1 MFVLAQLAYCP
12 TELHVQ
18 SLTTLCYC
26 CMQRH
31 WDETHRAECCQLYH
45 SSQRLNPQ
53 WAVTDGKLATSAD
66 INAALSD
73 FAGLDSSAEALSSA
87 ACIRAALDAANYTA
101 AAVQSRLGVQ
111 RALPTAGPYYL
122 LKHVDHTSSMRL
134 PPPADALD
142 VLIRVFLLGLASTP
156 AALQAAVGNEALA
169 ALQSLV
175 LVSRCPAQP
184 SLLLPHVQLFPLN
197 VNAAVAGVSPLDV
210 VLATDLPPPSS
221 AALAEE
227 PVMYIS
233 SCSVALVQHWR
244 ALSYSRQQCTAAAAS
259 VGGRSTTSGTT
270 GAANAAGSAAAAAAA
285 AGSGDA
291 VGATSTAAS
300 IKLLDLCCGSGVQ
313 GLCAAAADPA
323 VTVTA
328 IDLSPRA
335 VRFTRFNAALNGL
348 AARVHAA
355 EGDLYSDSP
364 LEEYAAVLANP
375 PFVPVP
381 PALNSEHR
389 LYDAFAAGPGRRG
402 EDVLRRIVTGT
413 CIYTLPITTFKG
425 MCKYTQWLLCCS
437 AF

>member
-1 MFVLAQLAYCP
+1 
-12 TELHVQ
+12 
-18 SLTTLCYC
+18 
-26 CMQRH
+26 MQRH
-31 WDETHRAECCQLYH
+31 WDEAHRTECCELYH
-45 SSQRLNPQ
+45 NSQRLNPQ
-53 WAVTDGKLATSAD
+53 WAVPDGKLATSVV

-73 FAGLDSSAEALSSA
+73 FADPEQSAEALRSA

-134 PPPADALD
+134 PPPANALD

-156 AALQAAVGNEALA
+156 AALQAAVGSEALA
-169 ALQSLV
+169 ALQSLK
-175 LVSRCPAQP
+175 LVGRSPAQP

-233 SCSVALVQHWR
+233 SCSVALVQYWR

-259 VGGRSTTSGTT
+259 VGGRSTTSATT
-270 GAANAAGSAAAAAAA
+270 GAANAAGSAAAAAA

-348 AARVHAA
+348 AARVQAA
-355 EGDLYSDSP
+355 VGDLYSDSP
-364 LEEYAAVLANP
+364 QCAYTAVLANP

-381 PALNSEHR
+381 PALNSER
-389 LYDAFAAGPGRRG
+389 SLYDAFAAGPGHRG
-402 EDVLRRIVTGT
+402 EEVLRRIVTGMCVHF
-413 CIYTLPITTFKG
+413 CITVCFERLV
-425 MCKYTQWLLCCS
+425 
-437 AF
+437 